1 VSPAFIIISVATVPI
16 GVILTLYR
24 RSLER
29 ADAETGQT
37 FIAEERIAAQFD
49 NVKLPQPLVRAAVY
63 QDFMVVAG
71 WNTVVEKYEDLSGV
85 EIRHMPL
92 EKFEARMQCKD
103 YTVTLLLPKNSVI
116 LDTLRKKL
124 SVKAWRT

>member
-1 VSPAFIIISVATVPI
+1 MAFIIISVASVPV

-24 RSLER
+24 RSLKRTE
-29 ADAETGQT
+29 AEAGQT

-71 WNTVVEKYEDLSGV
+71 WNTVVEKYDDLAGV

-92 EKFEARMQCKD
+92 EKFEARMQFKD
-103 YTVTLLLPKNSVI
+103 HTVTLLLPRAPSCW
-116 LDTLRKKL
+116 TR
-124 SVKAWRT
+124 